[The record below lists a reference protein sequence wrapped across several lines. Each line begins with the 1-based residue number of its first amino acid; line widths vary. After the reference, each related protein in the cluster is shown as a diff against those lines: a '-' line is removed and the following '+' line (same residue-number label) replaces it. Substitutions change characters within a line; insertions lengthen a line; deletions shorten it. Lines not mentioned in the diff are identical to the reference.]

1 MTITLKFLSLVFV
14 AQAQA
19 PGAPPA
25 PPPVQPG
32 QVIQPTQPVDPA
44 QSVQALPGSATNG
57 TVNNGTVG
65 AQGSDPN
72 LRNSN
77 DPLSGLLDP
86 FEYQARGRRDPFT
99 KPTVDKPVAEGAYH
113 GPFLPLQRF
122 NLTDLKLT
130 AIIWDVSRPK
140 AMIIDPEQKVH
151 IVGPNTRVGKNN
163 GYIAAIREGEIVVVE
178 TNEEEGNLISSTK
191 ILRIVK

>member
-1 MTITLKFLSLVFV
+1 MLFTLKLLALAFV
-14 AQAQA
+14 AAAQA
-19 PGAPPA
+19 PGAPA
-25 PPPVQPG
+25 PPPPVMPG
-32 QVIQPTQPVDPA
+32 QPAAQVIGP
-44 QSVQALPGSATNG
+44 S
-57 TVNNGTVG
+57 
-65 AQGSDPN
+65 SDPN
-72 LRNSN
+72 LKDSN
-77 DPLSGLLDP
+77 DPLTGLLDP

-99 KPTVDKPVAEGAYH
+99 RPTVDKPVAEGAYH

-140 AMIIDPEQKVH
+140 AMIIDPDQKVH
-151 IVGPNTRVGKNN
+151 IVGPNTKIGKNN

-178 TNEEEGNLISSTK
+178 TTEEEGNLLSSTK

>member
-1 MTITLKFLSLVFV
+1 MFITLKLLFV
-14 AQAQA
+14 AFIVSAQA
-19 PGAPPA
+19 PGAPVP
-25 PPPVQPG
+25 PPPVTPG
-32 QVIQPTQPVDPA
+32 IQNG
-44 QSVQALPGSATNG
+44 QATAPGN
-57 TVNNGTVG
+57 
-65 AQGSDPN
+65 DPN
-72 LRNSN
+72 LRNSA

-99 KPTVDKPVAEGAYH
+99 RPIVDRPVAEGAYH

-130 AIIWDVSRPK
+130 AIIWNVSRPK

-151 IVGPNTRVGKNN
+151 IVGPNTKIGRNN

-178 TNEEEGNLISSTK
+178 TMEEEGNLLSSTK